1 MNWPKSD
8 MKSWCSSHES
18 LRVIGVLLL
27 GQLVSLFTALM
38 SLNSSLIAKQGVDAP
53 LTQSMFAYASL
64 ALIYGSILIYRH
76 QKPLVS
82 WYWYLLLALAD
93 VHGTYLITQAYQY
106 TTITSITLLY
116 CCTIPWSIIL
126 TWFFLGTRYSL
137 WQLSGAALCV
147 LGLSV
152 ILFSDTGSSGGG
164 SKHILGDVLVILATL
179 FYGISNVGVEFCAKK
194 KDRVEVLCMIG
205 VFGFLITIVEA
216 SVTELKTLESV
227 KWSSD
232 NVFCFVGFVVS
243 SFMFY
248 TTTPFVLK
256 LGGATMFNLSSLTT
270 NIWAVVF
277 QVFIYNGKVSW
288 LYFLSFAIIVVGLI
302 IYSTIGKGSLLVSVT
317 TDEKENTKY
326 QLLIDESTA
335 SASDSSYD

>member
-1 MNWPKSD
+1 MNWPNSAK
-8 MKSWCSSHES
+8 KSWWSRHES
-18 LRVIGVLLL
+18 LGVIGVLFL
-27 GQLVSLFTALM
+27 GQLVSLFTALIG
-38 SLNSSLIAKQGVDAP
+38 LTSSLIAKQGVDAP

-64 ALIYGSILIYRH
+64 ALIYGSILLYRH

-82 WYWYLLLALAD
+82 WYWYLLLAVAD

-116 CCTIPWSIIL
+116 CCTIPWVIIL

-137 WQLSGAALCV
+137 WQLSG
-147 LGLSV
+147 SR
-152 ILFSDTGSSGGG
+152 
-164 SKHILGDVLVILATL
+164 HILGDILVILATL
-179 FYGISNVGVEFCAKK
+179 FYGISNVGVEFCAKR

-205 VFGFLITIVEA
+205 VFGFLVTIVEA

-232 NVFCFVGFVVS
+232 IVLCFVGFVVS

-270 NIWAVVF
+270 NMWAVMF
-277 QVFIYNGKVSW
+277 QVFIYHGKVSW

-302 IYSTIGKGSLLVSVT
+302 IYSTIGKGSLLASVT
-317 TDEKENTKY
+317 TDENQNTKY
-326 QLLIDESTA
+326 EVLINESTA
-335 SASDSSYD
+335 SANESND